1 MPLRPGKVG
10 RPLTDTGEKEEQVW
24 GRLGRTM
31 SSVLDVMS
39 LKYPWA
45 IEVQMSGSLAGYLQ
59 EWYEAGIISR

>member
-1 MPLRPGKVG
+1 
-10 RPLTDTGEKEEQVW
+10 
-24 GRLGRTM
+24 M